1 VTEQSVLELQVLN
14 FFNKKNGLRE
24 VGIIMK
30 KWLIIMAIFLMISTV
45 TGCFQQKPADPANP
59 NQTQQDAE
67 SKKEGNT
74 DPDLTAKLKSEQ
86 SVLSGRIYE
95 REGLVIGT
103 IIMEKGTTT
112 EVAQALAQK
121 YLEEIKIQYPGKEVN
136 VQVVADDNNLAN
148 LNFQP

>member
-1 VTEQSVLELQVLN
+1 
-14 FFNKKNGLRE
+14 
-24 VGIIMK
+24 MK
-30 KWLIIMAIFLMISTV
+30 KWLIIMAILLVISTV
-45 TGCFQQKPADPANP
+45 TGCSQQKPADPAN
-59 NQTQQDAE
+59 QTQQDDE

-74 DPDLTAKLKSEQ
+74 NPDLTAKLKSEQ

-112 EVAQALAQK
+112 EAAQALAQK

-148 LNFQP
+148 LNFKP